1 MVAGGEVTGMSSSPL
16 RLSSFQCRV
25 VQIPLRVK
33 VSHHLAQRVVAEN
46 VLVTVRGADGREG
59 WGECCPREYVTGET
73 VATVEE
79 ALGGHF
85 IPQYL
90 RREFDSFE
98 DVVEALSESAAGL
111 AKNEQAAFCAIELA
125 VLDLA
130 GKHFDR
136 SISEVIGGSRRDDFR
151 YTGVLA
157 ADDLPAVD
165 SQGQRLREFGFTT
178 VKVKVTQD
186 LEFNCTALQTVRQLF
201 GDEASVRVDANG
213 AWTAQEAIRHLK
225 GMADYRL
232 DGVEQPVAG
241 DDLAGMTEV
250 TAAGLTPVVADE
262 SLCSMDDA
270 EGLIKKRGCIIF
282 NIRISKCGGLINS
295 ARIARKAFDAGLK
308 CQLGAQVGESGFLS
322 AAGRHF
328 AAVFPEL
335 VWLEGSFDAY
345 LLEQQITTPDITIQP
360 GGRAERITGAGLG
373 ILPLPEAIEAT
384 CIRQQEFY

>member
-1 MVAGGEVTGMSSSPL
+1 MSPSPL
-16 RLSSFQCRV
+16 KLISFQCRV

-33 VSHHLAQRVVAEN
+33 VSHHLAQRIVAEN
-46 VLVTVRGADGREG
+46 VLVTVRGDDGQEG

-73 VATVEE
+73 VATVQQTL
-79 ALGGHF
+79 AGQF
-85 IPQYL
+85 IPQYM
-90 RREFDSFE
+90 RREFASFDDVIRTLSDSSAE
-98 DVVEALSESAAGL
+98 LSR
-111 AKNEQAAFCAIELA
+111 NQQAAFCALELA

-136 SISEVIGGSRRDDFR
+136 SISEAIGGSRQSEFR

-165 SQGQRLREFGFTT
+165 SQGQRLREFGFNT
-178 VKVKVTQD
+178 VKVKVTRD

-201 GDEASVRVDANG
+201 GDDANVRVDANG
-213 AWTAQEAIRHLK
+213 AWTAEEAIRHLTA
-225 GMADYRL
+225 MADYRL
-232 DGVEQPVAG
+232 EGVEQPVAG
-241 DDLAGMTEV
+241 DDMVGMAEV

-262 SLCSMDDA
+262 SLCSMADA
-270 EGLIKKRGCIIF
+270 EELISRRGCDIF

-295 ARIARKAFDAGLK
+295 ARIARKAIDAGLK
-308 CQLGAQVGESGFLS
+308 CQLGAQVGETGFLS

-328 AAVFPEL
+328 AAVFPDL

-345 LLEQQITTPDITIQP
+345 LLEQQITTPDITIKP
-360 GGRAERITGAGLG
+360 GGRADSIMGAGLG

-384 CIRQQEFY
+384 CISQQEFS